1 MELNAFAQSVA
12 TPDYIAMKVADCQ
25 NAVNQS
31 QTVFYIALAVLAV
44 AIICAVIFEIVHTKS
59 KRLDEWDIAADI
71 SFVVAVVFALVLI
84 CAAAVWGIYAGRLI
98 GWQNDP
104 LTMVMQHVA
113 KAL

>member
-31 QTVFYIALAVLAV
+31 QTVFYIALAAMVV

-71 SFVVAVVFALVLI
+71 SIAVAVVAALVLT
-84 CAAAVWGIYAGRLI
+84 CAAVFWGSYAGSLI
-98 GWQNDP
+98 DWQNDP